1 MLVTHGA
8 FNLILLGALVSHLY
22 GEEGLLHLREGE
34 TSNRFAVRHAD
45 GVIYRTLP
53 FSVELMN
60 FTLTRYPGSSSPSA
74 YESELLVHLDGEVIS
89 ERVYMNN
96 VLDVKGYRFFQASYD
111 QDEQGTVLSVNRD
124 VAGRT
129 VTYTGYAVLLL
140 GLLLCFVDKRSR
152 FMQLSRRLKE
162 LRCSSLLLVLLAF
175 SFLPVHAADTS
186 AQMTETVLKRVI
198 NSGHAAV
205 SGHCLFSP
213 EGGVCF
219 LSILFRLKSCGS
231 YISPIPFIL

>member
-74 YESELLVHLDGEVIS
+74 YASELLVHLDGEVIS

-96 VLDVKGYRFFQASYD
+96 VLDGYRFFQASYD

-198 NSGHAAV
+198 NSGHAARFGALPLQ
-205 SGHCLFSP
+205 S

-231 YISPIPFIL
+231 YISLIPFIL